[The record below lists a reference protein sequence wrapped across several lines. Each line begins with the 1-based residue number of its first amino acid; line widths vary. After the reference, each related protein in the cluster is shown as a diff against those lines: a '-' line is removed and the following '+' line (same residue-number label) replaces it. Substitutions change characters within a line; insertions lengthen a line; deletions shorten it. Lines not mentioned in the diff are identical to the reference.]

1 LNSSFFTLHL
11 KDMKQPKRLSLQ
23 SMFDT
28 LIERNMYPDKYYF
41 KDGFAIA
48 IDINRLFK
56 PFISANQS
64 PFLLD
69 DYRLGVVKR
78 GKSHGFINLQEIT
91 FEPGDIIFVCPGSI
105 VEPLEMSD
113 DFMLMGIG
121 IPSDMFQ
128 LAHPA
133 KMPDLFKGQHK
144 HGIQKVNAE
153 QMQLLNHMFV
163 LLWEIAYQQDAAQVD
178 MASANAPKAHQQ
190 VLYGMLSTITS
201 YYDTLFATQRV
212 SSSGHG
218 SGNDIFDRFLS
229 LVNNHCQEQR
239 QLAFYAEKICITERY
254 LGTVV
259 RQVSGITAKE
269 WIDRAVINHAK
280 VMLRHS
286 NKQIAEITETLHFS
300 NPSFFCKF
308 FKRLVGCTPLE
319 YREVKEPHAS

>member
-1 LNSSFFTLHL
+1 
-11 KDMKQPKRLSLQ
+11 MKQPKRLSLQ
-23 SMFDT
+23 NMFDT
-28 LIERNMYPDKYYF
+28 LIERNMFPDKYYF

-48 IDINRLFK
+48 IDISRLFK

-64 PFLLD
+64 LYLLD

-78 GKSHGFINLQEIT
+78 GKMRGIINLQEIT
-91 FEPGDIIFVCPGSI
+91 LQSGDIVFVCPGSI
-105 VEPLEMSD
+105 VEPQEMSD
-113 DFMLMGIG
+113 DFMVMGIG

-128 LAHPA
+128 LVHSA
-133 KMPDLFKGQHK
+133 KMPGLFKGQHK
-144 HGIQKVNAE
+144 HGIQKVSAE
-153 QMQLLNHMFV
+153 QQRLLDHMFV
-163 LLWEIAYQQDAAQVD
+163 LLWEIARQQDAAQVT
-178 MASANAPKAHQQ
+178 
-190 VLYGMLSTITS
+190 YGMLSTITS
-201 YYDTLFATQRV
+201 YYDMLFASQRV

-239 QLAFYAEKICITERY
+239 QLAFYAEKICNTERY

-319 YREVKEPHAS
+319 YREIKEPHASYGG

>member
-1 LNSSFFTLHL
+1 MTNIKL
-11 KDMKQPKRLSLQ
+11 PKRLSLQ
-23 SMFDT
+23 SMFEVLT
-28 LIERNMYPDKYYF
+28 ERNMYPDKYYF

-56 PFISANQS
+56 PFIFANQS
-64 PFLLD
+64 PYLLD

-78 GKSHGFINLQEIT
+78 GKMHGIINLQECTLEAGI
-91 FEPGDIIFVCPGSI
+91 IIFITPGTI

-153 QMQLLNHMFV
+153 QLQLLNHMFV
-163 LLWEIAYQQDAAQVD
+163 LLWEIVHQQDAAQVT
-178 MASANAPKAHQQ
+178 
-190 VLYGMLSTITS
+190 YGMLSTITS

-212 SSSGHG
+212 SLSGHG

-280 VMLRHS
+280 VMLRHG
-286 NKQIAEITETLHFS
+286 NKQIAEITEVLHFP
-300 NPSFFCKF
+300 NPSFFCKY
-308 FKRLVGCTPLE
+308 FKRLTGHTPQE
-319 YREVKEPHAS
+319 YRHIQ

>member
-1 LNSSFFTLHL
+1 
-11 KDMKQPKRLSLQ
+11 MKQPKRLSLQ
-23 SMFDT
+23 DMFDT
-28 LIERNMYPDKYYF
+28 LVSQNMYPNKCYF

-56 PFISANQS
+56 PFISTNQS
-64 PFLLD
+64 PFLLE
-69 DYRLGVVKR
+69 DYRLGVIKR
-78 GKSHGFINLQEIT
+78 GKMHGYINLQEHT
-91 FEPGDIIFVCPGSI
+91 FEAGDIVFVCPGSI
-105 VEPLEMSD
+105 VEPLDMSD
-113 DFMLMGIG
+113 DFMVMGIG
-121 IPSDMFQ
+121 IPSDMMH
-128 LAHPA
+128 LAHPV
-133 KMPDLFKGQHK
+133 KVPDLFNGQHK
-144 HGIQKVNAE
+144 HGMQKVYAE
-153 QMQLLNHMFV
+153 QLQMLNHMFL
-163 LLWEIAYQQDAAQVD
+163 LLWEIAHQQNNTQVSLSDANV
-178 MASANAPKAHQQ
+178 SKLHLQ
-190 VLYGMLSTITS
+190 VLYGMLSTITF

-280 VMLRHS
+280 VMLRHT
-286 NKQIAEITETLHFS
+286 NKQIAEITESLHFS

-319 YREVKEPHAS
+319 YRESKEPHAS

>member
-1 LNSSFFTLHL
+1 
-11 KDMKQPKRLSLQ
+11 MKQPKRLSLQ

-41 KDGFAIA
+41 KAGFAIA

-56 PFISANQS
+56 PFISSNQS
-64 PFLLD
+64 PYLLE

-78 GKSHGFINLQEIT
+78 GKMHGIINLQECELDAGT
-91 FEPGDIIFVCPGSI
+91 IIFITPGTI

-128 LAHPA
+128 LAHPV
-133 KMPDLFKGQHK
+133 KVPSLFNGQRK
-144 HGIQKVNAE
+144 QGVQRVNAE
-153 QMQLLNHMFV
+153 QLQLLNHMFV
-163 LLWEIAYQQDAAQVD
+163 LLWEIAHQQDADQAALAD
-178 MASANAPKAHQQ
+178 ANDSKAHQQ

-201 YYDTLFATQRV
+201 YYDTLFAPQRAYMP
-212 SSSGHG
+212 GHG

-269 WIDRAVINHAK
+269 WIDKAVINHAK

-286 NKQIAEITETLHFS
+286 NKQIAEITEALHFP
-300 NPSFFCKF
+300 NPSFFCKY

-319 YREVKEPHAS
+319 YREVKET